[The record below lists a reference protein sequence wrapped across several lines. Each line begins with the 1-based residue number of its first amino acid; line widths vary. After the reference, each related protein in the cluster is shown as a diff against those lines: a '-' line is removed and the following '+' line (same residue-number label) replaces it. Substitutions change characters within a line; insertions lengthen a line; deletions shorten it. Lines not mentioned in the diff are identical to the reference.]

1 MKKVMILIL
10 AILGIAVSQETMAQ
24 QDIAIPF
31 SKGQKEIALKID
43 PMMYHMDQ
51 VFDLERE
58 YEKALNLKGEDF
70 NIFVLHEGYSFRFQY
85 HGDEEYGKMMLKSIL
100 EKSVILKIGELPYIN
115 VIFSSHGGF
124 LLYFSRTPDP
134 FFIENPDIQ
143 YRIQKWD
150 ESKFQK
156 M

>member
-1 MKKVMILIL
+1 MKKIFILIFV
-10 AILGIAVSQETMAQ
+10 ILGITVSVNAQ

-58 YEKALNLKGEDF
+58 YQKTLNLKGEDF
-70 NIFVLHEGYSFRFQY
+70 NIFVLCNGYSFRFLY
-85 HGDEEYGKMMLKSIL
+85 HGDETYGKMMLKAVL
-100 EKSVILKIGELPYIN
+100 EKSVILKIGELPYVN

-134 FFIENPDIQ
+134 FFVENPDIQ
-143 YRIQKWD
+143 YRIQEWKED
-150 ESKFQK
+150 ELKK